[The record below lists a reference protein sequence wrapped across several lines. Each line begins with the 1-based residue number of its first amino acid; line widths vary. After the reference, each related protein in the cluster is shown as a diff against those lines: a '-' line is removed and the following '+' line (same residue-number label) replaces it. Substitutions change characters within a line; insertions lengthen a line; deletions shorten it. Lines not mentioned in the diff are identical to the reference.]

1 MHFLIK
7 RLCFCLLFLPEFGKR
22 SRFFRG
28 FFVRFLS
35 LRFGHAGTTESRFFG
50 NFIFFRKFFFGF
62 RSFVDCL
69 FCVFFVALFNI
80 FGFGCLKVRAF
91 LPHFFS
97 SSARYTARASAASAF
112 CSASSFSSEETH
124 FSPRVSAAARCLCLI
139 TFCFKPT
146 VFSTFNAASMSANA
160 MPVITYN
167 PNEERYGGRGGGV
180 LNDAYRKYA
189 VRAEIC
195 DTRGYRIRGKLRR
208 VSVCGNGCHGIGKR
222 GGGGFKRRDV
232 ACGRRSRR

>member
-91 LPHFFS
+91 LPAFLFEFGKVYGAGFGGERLLFRLFF
-97 SSARYTARASAASAF
+97 F
-112 CSASSFSSEETH
+112 
-124 FSPRVSAAARCLCLI
+124 I
-139 TFCFKPT
+139 
-146 VFSTFNAASMSANA
+146 
-160 MPVITYN
+160 
-167 PNEERYGGRGGGV
+167 
-180 LNDAYRKYA
+180 
-189 VRAEIC
+189 
-195 DTRGYRIRGKLRR
+195 
-208 VSVCGNGCHGIGKR
+208 
-222 GGGGFKRRDV
+222 
-232 ACGRRSRR
+232 